1 MFLISRLSTQVT
13 FTEREKYWSAPF
25 LAFFVI
31 TTFIYAVFAIVT
43 VNMVSLDCM
52 NGKERSQ
59 YGQHHPDQLF
69 LYIASLLAPTHL
81 VNLLDAIDQH
91 PAQVSIL
98 CDYNERIAI
107 AQLI

>member
-52 NGKERSQ
+52 NGK
-59 YGQHHPDQLF
+59 
-69 LYIASLLAPTHL
+69 
-81 VNLLDAIDQH
+81 
-91 PAQVSIL
+91 
-98 CDYNERIAI
+98 
-107 AQLI
+107 

>member
-1 MFLISRLSTQVT
+1 MT
-13 FTEREKYWSAPF
+13 FTEREKYWYVPF

-31 TTFIYAVFAIVT
+31 NTFTYAVFAIVT

-69 LYIASLLAPTHL
+69 LYITSLLVPTHL

-91 PAQVSIL
+91 LAQVSIL
-98 CDYNERIAI
+98 VR
-107 AQLI
+107 L

>member
-13 FTEREKYWSAPF
+13 FKEREKYWSLPF

-59 YGQHHPDQLF
+59 CGQHHPDQLF

-91 PAQVSIL
+91 PAQVSIFVRL
-98 CDYNERIAI
+98 
-107 AQLI
+107 